1 MAKKIGAK
9 ANELAFNL
17 DFDSDELAELRKKNS
32 IYTEDVDLAYSV
44 LEVLI
49 LSSDNV

>member
-17 DFDSDELAELRKKNS
+17 DFGSAELAEFRKKNS
-32 IYTEDVDLAYSV
+32 IYTEEIDLAYTV
-44 LEVLI
+44 LEVI
-49 LSSDNV
+49 